1 MSASLPDRARAALE
15 AARAALNDIE
25 QGLMAQGHAEAATA
39 RLNAAVADL
48 NDAAGVRA
56 CPCPCNPR
64 PGFCGG
70 CGHAGCGR
78 RRGVVVVRAR

>member
-15 AARAALNDIE
+15 AARAALDAVE
-25 QGLMAQGHAEAATA
+25 QSLMAHGHAEAASA
-39 RLNAAVADL
+39 RLSAAVADL
-48 NDAAGVRA
+48 VEVAGVRA
-56 CPCPCNPR
+56 CPCVCNPK

-78 RRGVVVVRAR
+78 RRGVTITRAR